1 MEYYEYAVDWCCSG
15 LALSMSPSVGNPPT
29 SSCVE
34 RQERIRANHTS
45 LT

>member
-15 LALSMSPSVGNPPT
+15 LALSMSPSVGNPVVVCGEARED
-29 SSCVE
+29 SG
-34 RQERIRANHTS
+34 NHTS